1 MPPEHSEFFTRL
13 SYFGISTI
21 DADGR
26 PWATML
32 VGSSTTFICVVSNIQ
47 LNVSAVLPE
56 GDPFLSSVISTTHVS
71 PRYFA
76 GVGVD
81 FSNRRRNKVAELITS
96 SKIVGSILHIS
107 LITNES
113 LRNWSKYITIRKL
126 EYHKR
131 HSKIGADDRN
141 ADNVTLNQECRNI
154 INQANIGLNHR
165 GGSPGF
171 IRTYEENGSTYI
183 IIPDFSGNRFYQSI
197 GNIEN
202 DRVAGVVFPC
212 FATGDMLHVTGIT
225 KNIYDD
231 EAERIMPRVTLITRI
246 KLTGHVW
253 IEEALNLKLLEPK
266 TNSPYNPS
274 IRYLAT
280 ELEKIGKPAKSAN
293 N

>member
-154 INQANIGLNHR
+154 INQA
-165 GGSPGF
+165 
-171 IRTYEENGSTYI
+171 
-183 IIPDFSGNRFYQSI
+183 
-197 GNIEN
+197 
-202 DRVAGVVFPC
+202 
-212 FATGDMLHVTGIT
+212 
-225 KNIYDD
+225 
-231 EAERIMPRVTLITRI
+231 
-246 KLTGHVW
+246 
-253 IEEALNLKLLEPK
+253 
-266 TNSPYNPS
+266 
-274 IRYLAT
+274 
-280 ELEKIGKPAKSAN
+280 
-293 N
+293 

>member
-1 MPPEHSEFFTRL
+1 MINKAIRRYYQNWLRCDDDTCCAFRTRQTPLGILHKRHLCTSCSKSELITEYDDRQLNLQLRFLKQLFNIDAYKNSINRTKIEQVDAYFKTLSVDVTRSIHKNMTELQLHIDRIIQKSGYAEGDMPPEHSEFFTRL

-154 INQANIGLNHR
+154 INQA
-165 GGSPGF
+165 
-171 IRTYEENGSTYI
+171 
-183 IIPDFSGNRFYQSI
+183 
-197 GNIEN
+197 
-202 DRVAGVVFPC
+202 
-212 FATGDMLHVTGIT
+212 
-225 KNIYDD
+225 
-231 EAERIMPRVTLITRI
+231 
-246 KLTGHVW
+246 
-253 IEEALNLKLLEPK
+253 
-266 TNSPYNPS
+266 
-274 IRYLAT
+274 
-280 ELEKIGKPAKSAN
+280 
-293 N
+293 